1 MAYFGK
7 FYLDK
12 EKDII
17 VELSM
22 EQSGLFY
29 VLRTPNHAKG
39 NLITNLANL
48 CNLKLSTG
56 DDGLKIIRGE
66 VPCYIDERNRE
77 VYVFRLADTKVA
89 NIYPDGEI
97 ERKAYIPAISKTL
110 MSQTKDYRLDHK
122 KTLVKTYIRRE
133 CKFRTDLHTH
143 MNANLDADLLIALGI
158 YHQIKYPLYY
168 IKKLKLR
175 CTDIQNEKLR
185 EQRKAVAEKYADS
198 PLKGKYHTRK
208 IDDNTFINFADL
220 ILNNLENAAYNI
232 PKIRASL
239 TILKDGQAV
248 FTNLEKVY
256 LYRYVFTKGTPSENQ
271 IPLKMF
277 RNIPDSDIASAVGRM
292 IADGKSPDYRGF
304 GLFENKLLWIA
315 RSSKSRGVKYLEI
328 SDTTLVKH
336 EAAAKML
343 SSVHRVMPLITR
355 ETGVVIRF
363 LASIRRIPLTIVRD
377 RAKLFEDVQRQL
389 RVIRAIA
396 PDPYV
401 AGSDIIGEEIND
413 IRELQPVLRELV
425 SVAAEND
432 GFVIRIHAGE
442 NDSLRDNVANSLAC
456 VKESLSE
463 GQKMPYLRI
472 GHGLYTANLNSP
484 KGKQLIEDL
493 RESRAVLEF
502 QLTSNVRL
510 NNLTALANHPLKQY
524 LRGGVSC
531 VQGTDGGAIYGT
543 DSIDEQLALERLLDL
558 SYDDMLKMRESEN
571 RVLTKSLDVFNKKAE
586 SFNALLNGEDIEEF
600 LNKRIEQTAQDESEI
615 IISPQKLDSES
626 ALKEQIREIPT
637 DKVPVIL
644 LGGSFNSR
652 SRSTRTKPKLKELV
666 RLLTERLDPDKVCF
680 VIGNRLTVYERELA
694 ELAGER
700 FEIYAIVPTR
710 ITPAEASRL
719 KRANV
724 GIRVSIEPTGM
735 GLYKSFAY
743 EIFKRRP
750 SVVVALDGNSAGA
763 NTIQEAKNGKR
774 EARIFVYRGA
784 KVLYSKAQ
792 AIQGYVSTFDGAE
805 VIDSI
810 LASVDKVYNKMK

>member
-133 CKFRTDLHTH
+133 CKFQTDLHTH

-175 CTDIQNEKLR
+175 CTDIQLEMLG
-185 EQRKAVAEKYADS
+185 EQRKIVAEKYADS

-328 SDTTLVKH
+328 SDTTLVKYD
-336 EAAAKML
+336 AAAKML

-413 IRELQPVLRELV
+413 IRELKPVLRELV

-615 IISPQKLDSES
+615 IISPQKLDSEA

-784 KVLYSKAQ
+784 KVLYAKAQ
-792 AIQGYVSTFDGAE
+792 AIQGYVSTFDGTE

-810 LASVDKVYNKMK
+810 IASVDKVYNKMK

>member
-1 MAYFGK
+1 M
-7 FYLDK
+7 
-12 EKDII
+12 
-17 VELSM
+17 
-22 EQSGLFY
+22 
-29 VLRTPNHAKG
+29 
-39 NLITNLANL
+39 
-48 CNLKLSTG
+48 
-56 DDGLKIIRGE
+56 
-66 VPCYIDERNRE
+66 
-77 VYVFRLADTKVA
+77 
-89 NIYPDGEI
+89 
-97 ERKAYIPAISKTL
+97 
-110 MSQTKDYRLDHK
+110 
-122 KTLVKTYIRRE
+122 
-133 CKFRTDLHTH
+133 
-143 MNANLDADLLIALGI
+143 
-158 YHQIKYPLYY
+158 
-168 IKKLKLR
+168 
-175 CTDIQNEKLR
+175 
-185 EQRKAVAEKYADS
+185 
-198 PLKGKYHTRK
+198 
-208 IDDNTFINFADL
+208 
-220 ILNNLENAAYNI
+220 
-232 PKIRASL
+232 
-239 TILKDGQAV
+239 
-248 FTNLEKVY
+248 
-256 LYRYVFTKGTPSENQ
+256 
-271 IPLKMF
+271 
-277 RNIPDSDIASAVGRM
+277 
-292 IADGKSPDYRGF
+292 
-304 GLFENKLLWIA
+304 
-315 RSSKSRGVKYLEI
+315 
-328 SDTTLVKH
+328 
-336 EAAAKML
+336 
-343 SSVHRVMPLITR
+343 
-355 ETGVVIRF
+355 
-363 LASIRRIPLTIVRD
+363 RD

-413 IRELQPVLRELV
+413 IRELKPVLRELV

-615 IISPQKLDSES
+615 IISPQKLDSEA

-644 LGGSFNSR
+644 LGGSF
-652 SRSTRTKPKLKELV
+652 
-666 RLLTERLDPDKVCF
+666 
-680 VIGNRLTVYERELA
+680 RLTVYERELA

-810 LASVDKVYNKMK
+810 IASVDKVYKKMK

>member
-1 MAYFGK
+1 
-7 FYLDK
+7 
-12 EKDII
+12 
-17 VELSM
+17 
-22 EQSGLFY
+22 
-29 VLRTPNHAKG
+29 
-39 NLITNLANL
+39 
-48 CNLKLSTG
+48 
-56 DDGLKIIRGE
+56 
-66 VPCYIDERNRE
+66 
-77 VYVFRLADTKVA
+77 
-89 NIYPDGEI
+89 
-97 ERKAYIPAISKTL
+97 
-110 MSQTKDYRLDHK
+110 
-122 KTLVKTYIRRE
+122 
-133 CKFRTDLHTH
+133 
-143 MNANLDADLLIALGI
+143 
-158 YHQIKYPLYY
+158 
-168 IKKLKLR
+168 
-175 CTDIQNEKLR
+175 
-185 EQRKAVAEKYADS
+185 
-198 PLKGKYHTRK
+198 
-208 IDDNTFINFADL
+208 
-220 ILNNLENAAYNI
+220 
-232 PKIRASL
+232 
-239 TILKDGQAV
+239 
-248 FTNLEKVY
+248 
-256 LYRYVFTKGTPSENQ
+256 
-271 IPLKMF
+271 
-277 RNIPDSDIASAVGRM
+277 
-292 IADGKSPDYRGF
+292 
-304 GLFENKLLWIA
+304 
-315 RSSKSRGVKYLEI
+315 
-328 SDTTLVKH
+328 
-336 EAAAKML
+336 
-343 SSVHRVMPLITR
+343 
-355 ETGVVIRF
+355 
-363 LASIRRIPLTIVRD
+363 
-377 RAKLFEDVQRQL
+377 
-389 RVIRAIA
+389 
-396 PDPYV
+396 
-401 AGSDIIGEEIND
+401 
-413 IRELQPVLRELV
+413 
-425 SVAAEND
+425 
-432 GFVIRIHAGE
+432 
-442 NDSLRDNVANSLAC
+442 
-456 VKESLSE
+456 
-463 GQKMPYLRI
+463 MPYLRI

-600 LNKRIEQTAQDESEI
+600 LNKRIEQTVQDESEI
-615 IISPQKLDSES
+615 IISPQKLDSEA

-666 RLLTERLDPDKVCF
+666 KQLTERLDPDKVCF

-810 LASVDKVYNKMK
+810 LASVDKVYKKMK